1 MNHAYPGFALA
12 FLAVAFCL
20 LDKEEATAS
29 RRRFA
34 LAIFLPASLV
44 APLLFGALI
53 DFANKEEYP
62 GVKAAVARLAPAH
75 PKLAALA
82 EELDLGHPLV
92 RQLGGTWIGRQN
104 CLWVSYAVKYL
115 LGQGA
120 DDQRRARLL
129 AYQQADEAMF
139 AEDISRGKP
148 DVLLVETPE
157 LEAWARQQPAL
168 SGLLEPYHL
177 ADRVNAVSIWLRNKQ
192 D

>member
-1 MNHAYPGFALA
+1 
-12 FLAVAFCL
+12 
-20 LDKEEATAS
+20 
-29 RRRFA
+29 
-34 LAIFLPASLV
+34 
-44 APLLFGALI
+44 
-53 DFANKEEYP
+53 
-62 GVKAAVARLAPAH
+62 LAPAH

-168 SGLLEPYHL
+168 SGLFEPYHL
-177 ADRVNAVSIWLRNKQ
+177 ADRVNAVSIWLRDKQ